1 MEKFSKN
8 DSLGWHIAVLSKIM
22 ASMLE
27 EELKKFDLKLA
38 YWPTLMLLWEQEG
51 QTQTDLTN
59 ACQTNHYTT
68 TRVLDKLEVCGLVER
83 RLDPSNR
90 RVFRI
95 FLTNKGRDLETPL
108 TKIAT
113 NINNQVLQKLENKEQ
128 KNLLKILKSVNNV

>member
-1 MEKFSKN
+1 MDKFSKN

-22 ASMLE
+22 ASKLE

-59 ACQTNHYTT
+59 GCQTNHYTT

-95 FLTNKGRDLETPL
+95 FLTERGRELEAPL
-108 TKIAT
+108 TQIAT
-113 NINNQVLQKLENKEQ
+113 NINKQVLHKLEQ
-128 KNLLKILKSVNNV
+128 KDQKALLELLKSINDV

>member
-1 MEKFSKN
+1 MDKFSKN

-59 ACQTNHYTT
+59 GCQTNHYTT

-83 RLDPSNR
+83 RLDPKNR

-95 FLTNKGRDLETPL
+95 FLTDKGRELEAPL
-108 TKIAT
+108 TQIAT
-113 NINNQVLQKLENKEQ
+113 NINDQVLHKLEQ
-128 KNLLKILKSVNNV
+128 KDQKVLLQLLKSVNDV

>member
-1 MEKFSKN
+1 
-8 DSLGWHIAVLSKIM
+8 M